1 MGLLD
6 QLANEAL
13 SALANPGGGQSG
25 SGGDPAAAAAH
36 PGMMD
41 VLTGLLGGQGG
52 GNGGAGGLGGL
63 LAMAQ
68 QAGLGNVVASWIG
81 TGQNLPISAD
91 QLQSLLGSDQVAAIA
106 QKLGLSPDV
115 ASQMLSQVLPH
126 AVDHLTPDGQVPHN
140 DLVEQGL
147 AIFRSLSAGR

>member
-6 QLANEAL
+6 QLANDAL
-13 SALANPGGGQSG
+13 SALANQGGAA
-25 SGGDPAAAAAH
+25 GGDPAAAAAH

-52 GNGGAGGLGGL
+52 GSSGLGGL

-68 QAGLGNVVASWIG
+68 QSGLGDVVASWIG
-81 TGQNLPISAD
+81 TGQNQPISAD
-91 QLQSLLGSDQVAAIA
+91 QLQSLLGSGQVAAIA
-106 QKLGLSPDV
+106 QKLGLSPDL
-115 ASQMLSQVLPH
+115 ATQMLSQVLPH
-126 AVDHLTPDGQVPHN
+126 AVDHLTPDGQVPQN

-147 AIFRSLSAGR
+147 ALFRSFSAGR

>member
-13 SALANPGGGQSG
+13 SALSSQGGAGSAGGNPT
-25 SGGDPAAAAAH
+25 AAAAH

-41 VLTGLLGGQGG
+41 VLTGLLSAQGGQGG
-52 GNGGAGGLGGL
+52 QGGGGLGGL
-63 LAMAQ
+63 LAMEQ
-68 QAGLGNVVASWIG
+68 QAGLGQVVASWIG

-91 QLQSLLGSDQVAAIA
+91 QLQGLLGSDQVSAIA
-106 QKLGLSPDV
+106 QKLGLPAD
-115 ASQMLSQVLPH
+115 AAAQMLAQVLPH

-147 AIFRSLSAGR
+147 ALFRSLSAGR

>member
-6 QLANEAL
+6 QLANEAM
-13 SALANPGGGQSG
+13 SALAGQGGAA
-25 SGGDPAAAAAH
+25 GGDPAAAAAH

-41 VLTGLLGGQGG
+41 VLSGLLGGQGG
-52 GNGGAGGLGGL
+52 AGLASL

-68 QAGLGNVVASWIG
+68 QAGLGDVVASWIG
-81 TGQNLPISAD
+81 TGQNQPISAD
-91 QLQSLLGSDQVAAIA
+91 QLQSLLGSGQVAAIA

-115 ASQMLSQVLPH
+115 AALMLSQVLPH

-140 DLVEQGL
+140 DLVDQGL
-147 AIFRSLSAGR
+147 ALFRSLSAGR

>member
-13 SALANPGGGQSG
+13 GALANQGGQG
-25 SGGDPAAAAAH
+25 SAGGDPAAAAAH

-41 VLTGLLGGQGG
+41 VLTGLLGGQSGQAGG
-52 GNGGAGGLGGL
+52 SSKGLGGL

-68 QAGLGNVVASWIG
+68 QAGLGDVVASWIG
-81 TGQNLPISAD
+81 TGQNQPISVD
-91 QLQSLLGSDQVAAIA
+91 QLRDLLGSEQVSAIA
-106 QKLGLSPDV
+106 QKLGLSPEL
-115 ASQMLSQVLPH
+115 ATQMLSQVLPQ

-140 DLVEQGL
+140 DLLEQGL
-147 AIFRSLSAGR
+147 ALFKSMSAAR

>member
-13 SALANPGGGQSG
+13 SALANPGSGQSG
-25 SGGDPAAAAAH
+25 AGRDPAAAAAH

-52 GNGGAGGLGGL
+52 QGGGLGGL
-63 LAMAQ
+63 VAMAQ

-106 QKLGLSPDV
+106 QKLSLSPDV
-115 ASQMLSQVLPH
+115 ATQMLSQVLPH